1 MWLNA
6 GGDFNRNN
14 EIQKPSP
21 MGTSGKRGA
30 NRSSDRAEGWGSDGT
45 ASTMA
50 RLEVGT
56 TGALV
61 IETARREKGYERDRH
76 DVSVKK
82 GQENILRRI
91 WR

>member
-1 MWLNA
+1 MWLSA

-14 EIQKPSP
+14 EIQQPSP
-21 MGTSGKRGA
+21 LGNSGKRGA
-30 NRSSDRAEGWGSDGT
+30 DRSSTRAEGWVSDGT

-61 IETARREKGYERDRH
+61 IETARREKGYERDGH

-82 GQENILRRI
+82 GQENILRII